1 MDCVVR
7 VYVFTAQL
15 PADERYNLTSQL
27 RRAATSVPLNIA
39 EGCGCATKR
48 ELVRFLGY
56 SYRSLKELATCLEL
70 CARLY
75 RTSEPAVVPLI
86 DEADQL
92 ARMVRGF
99 MRRLEVTA
107 VAARTAASTVAD
119 DSAVASVVADHSAVA
134 AAVAEDSL
142 KTQNS

>member
-1 MDCVVR
+1 
-7 VYVFTAQL
+7 
-15 PADERYNLTSQL
+15 
-27 RRAATSVPLNIA
+27 
-39 EGCGCATKR
+39 
-48 ELVRFLGY
+48 
-56 SYRSLKELATCLEL
+56 LKELATCLEL

>member
-1 MDCVVR
+1 VG
-7 VYVFTAQL
+7 
-15 PADERYNLTSQL
+15 L

-56 SYRSLKELATCLEL
+56 SYRSLKELTTCLEL

-75 RTSEPAVVPLI
+75 RTSEPAAIPLI

-92 ARMVRGF
+92 ARMIRSF
-99 MRRLEVTA
+99 MRRLDVTA
-107 VAARTAASTVAD
+107 VVAGTVAD
-119 DSAVASVVADHSAVA
+119 DPAVA
-134 AAVAEDSL
+134 AAVTVDSL
-142 KTQNS
+142 ITQNS